1 MRILAD
7 FLSGTRTCSGPN
19 QCLSASQFVPKVLS
33 NPTNPKSGTYSLAQ
47 FNFGNT
53 NRNFFTGPKY
63 FNSDFSVQKSFKA
76 TERMTFTL
84 GANAFN
90 VFNHANF
97 DNPVGSIS
105 SGLFGQVLETVTP
118 PNSPYGNF
126 QGAAVSGR
134 VLQLDLKFK
143 F

>member
-1 MRILAD
+1 
-7 FLSGTRTCSGPN
+7 SGTRNCSGPN
-19 QCLSASQFVPKVLS
+19 QCLSASQFAPPVS
-33 NPTNPKSGTYSLAQ
+33 NGTDKTGAALPPSYTYAQ
-47 FNFGNT
+47 TNFGNT
-53 NRNFFTGPKY
+53 NRNFFTGPNY
-63 FNSDFSVQKSFKA
+63 FNADFSLQKAFKIR
-76 TERMTFTL
+76 ENMTFTL

-90 VFNHANF
+90 VFNHPNF

-134 VLQLDLKFK
+134 VL
-143 F
+143 